1 MIVYKEAEGNF
12 CLQLH
17 SGFSGIL
24 NELSFP
30 TSELPIASICYLNSL
45 LEFFIKTITN
55 IWGGVRREISGDLWS
70 QI

>member
-1 MIVYKEAEGNF
+1 MIVYKKAEGNF

-24 NELSFP
+24 NELSFV
-30 TSELPIASICYLNSL
+30 TSELPIASICSLNSFS
-45 LEFFIKTITN
+45 EFFIKTIAN
-55 IWGGVRREISGDLWS
+55 IWVVRREISGDLCS